1 MSISS
6 MSSIA
11 GIKAA
16 FGIMGVSSHNTANL
30 NTNGFKKQTS
40 NLHEETSGG
49 VSHTVGKNTEP
60 GAMYMDADGN
70 MVESSNVDIAEETVS
85 RIGAKHLLTANLKA
99 LKVADEMQKSLLDI
113 LL

>member
-1 MSISS
+1 MSLSS
-6 MSSIA
+6 MSSVS

-40 NLHEETSGG
+40 NLHEEITGE
-49 VSHTVGKNTEP
+49 VTHTVGKNTEP
-60 GAMYMDADGN
+60 GTMYLDADGN
-70 MVESSNVDIAEETVS
+70 MVESSNVDVAEEAGS
-85 RIGAKHLLTANLKA
+85 RIGAQNLLSANLNA
-99 LKVADEMQKSLLDI
+99 LRVADEMQKSLLDI

>member
-1 MSISS
+1 MSLSS
-6 MSSIA
+6 MSSIS

-40 NLHEETSGG
+40 NLHEEINGG
-49 VSHTVGKNTEP
+49 VTHTVGKNTEP
-60 GAMYMDADGN
+60 GAMYPDADGN
-70 MVESSNVDIAEETVS
+70 MVESSNVDVAEEAGSHV
-85 RIGAKHLLTANLKA
+85 GAKHLLSANLNA
-99 LKVADEMQKSLLDI
+99 LKVADEMQKSLIDI

>member
-1 MSISS
+1 MSLSS
-6 MSSIA
+6 MSSVS

-40 NLHEETSGG
+40 NLHEEINGG
-49 VSHTVGKNTEP
+49 VTHTVGRNTEP
-60 GAMYMDADGN
+60 GSMYPDADGN
-70 MVESSNVDIAEETVS
+70 MVESSNVDVAEEAGS
-85 RIGAKHLLTANLKA
+85 RIGAKNLLTANLKA
-99 LKVADEMQKSLLDI
+99 LKVADEMQKSLIDI

>member
-1 MSISS
+1 MSLSS
-6 MSSIA
+6 MSLVS

-30 NTNGFKKQTS
+30 NTNEFKKQTS
-40 NLHEETSGG
+40 NLHEEINGG
-49 VSHTVGKNTEP
+49 VTHTVGKNTEP
-60 GAMYMDADGN
+60 GTMYLDADGN
-70 MVESSNVDIAEETVS
+70 MVESSNVDIAEEVGS
-85 RIGAKHLLTANLKA
+85 RIGAKNLLTANLNA

>member
-1 MSISS
+1 
-6 MSSIA
+6 MSSVS

-40 NLHEETSGG
+40 NLHEEIKGG
-49 VSHTVGKNTEP
+49 VTHTIGKNTEP
-60 GAMYMDADGN
+60 GAMYLDTDGN
-70 MVESSNVDIAEETVS
+70 MVESSNVDIAEEVGS
-85 RIGAKHLLTANLKA
+85 RIGAKHLLTANLNA